1 MRHKMRL
8 LLLVL
13 VLGGLAWSQ
22 TASAALVSR
31 KISGVMP
38 AFGDVVI
45 ADPAAPQFSRNS
57 TYMVY
62 VADQRIDATFELFRA
77 PVFMS
82 GTPSL
87 LGVALSAGNTVDAFS
102 MASNRQ
108 ELVYRVSTPAPDATH
123 LLYRVAVSSPPSVQ
137 LGGPPIT
144 GDVIDFKLSQD
155 SGRVVFRVRNGAD
168 DELYRTPMGG
178 GPAIRLSGDNVRAYK
193 ITPNSQQVV
202 FKAYLDDDE
211 DPALLSVPIDG
222 GAVVR
227 VGNNS
232 PVLYSVSD
240 TFFVSPDSQYVVFFG
255 QSTILGPD
263 NIFSAPITG
272 GAATR
277 LNAPLSGSGGVAHQA
292 AISPDSTLVVFKA
305 DQEGDGTYDL
315 YTVPLTG
322 GAPVKVSNLPAADR
336 RVEDDF
342 RFTPDSSYVLYRA
355 DQQTD
360 EYVELFK
367 VPVSG
372 GAATVLSGGLP
383 TGRGVKQFE
392 LTPDG
397 GTVVF
402 LAEHIWSYNDHL
414 YSTPLAG
421 GVAPI
426 DLLTTMGDAGDADA
440 FALDAEGT
448 FVAFIG
454 HWGSDAPRSLYAVQV
469 DGSALRRLS
478 ADLEDDRS
486 VDGFW
491 VAPVGAAVA
500 YGADVEVSGR
510 MELYVAYDETKLFL
524 PVVKR

>member
-1 MRHKMRL
+1 MRRNARL

-13 VLGGLAWSQ
+13 VLCGLAWGQ

-31 KISGVMP
+31 KISGDMP

-45 ADPAAPQFSRNS
+45 ASPAAPQFSRNS

-62 VADQRIDATFELFRA
+62 VADQRIDETFELFRA
-77 PVFMS
+77 PVFTS
-82 GTPSL
+82 GAPTL
-87 LGVALSAGNTVDAFS
+87 LGVSLAAGDAVDAFR

-108 ELVYRVSTPAPDATH
+108 ELVYRVSTPAPGANH
-123 LLYRVAVSSPPSVQ
+123 LLYRVAVSGPPSVQ

-144 GDVIDFKLSQD
+144 GNVIDFKLSND
-155 SGRVVFRVRNGAD
+155 AGRVVFRVRNGTD

-178 GPAIRLSGDNVRAYK
+178 GPAIRLSGDNVQSYA
-193 ITPNSQQVV
+193 ITPDSRHVV
-202 FKAYLDDDE
+202 FVANLDDDE

-232 PVLYSVSD
+232 PLLYSVSD
-240 TFFVSPDSQYVVFFG
+240 TFFISPDSQRVVFFG
-255 QSTILGPD
+255 QATILGPVEV
-263 NIFSAPITG
+263 FSAPVAG

-277 LNAPLSGSGGVAHQA
+277 LNAPLIGSANFAFEA
-292 AISPDSTLVVFKA
+292 AISPDSTLVVFRA
-305 DQEGDGTYDL
+305 DQEGDGAYDL
-315 YTVPLTG
+315 YTVPITG
-322 GAPVKVSNLPAADR
+322 GTPVKVSNLSATDR

-360 EYVELFK
+360 GYVELFK
-367 VPVSG
+367 VPVG
-372 GAATVLSGGLP
+372 GGVPLVLSGGLP

-402 LAEHIWSYNDHL
+402 LGEHIWSYNDHL

-421 GVAPI
+421 GAAPT

-440 FALDAEGT
+440 FALDPEGA

-469 DGSALRRLS
+469 DGSALLRLS

-491 VAPVGAAVA
+491 IAPVGAVVG

-510 MELYVAYDETKLFL
+510 IELYVTYNETKLFL
-524 PVVKR
+524 PAITR

>member
-1 MRHKMRL
+1 M
-8 LLLVL
+8 
-13 VLGGLAWSQ
+13 
-22 TASAALVSR
+22 
-31 KISGVMP
+31 
-38 AFGDVVI
+38 
-45 ADPAAPQFSRNS
+45 
-57 TYMVY
+57 
-62 VADQRIDATFELFRA
+62 
-77 PVFMS
+77 
-82 GTPSL
+82 
-87 LGVALSAGNTVDAFS
+87 
-102 MASNRQ
+102 
-108 ELVYRVSTPAPDATH
+108 
-123 LLYRVAVSSPPSVQ
+123 
-137 LGGPPIT
+137 
-144 GDVIDFKLSQD
+144 
-155 SGRVVFRVRNGAD
+155 
-168 DELYRTPMGG
+168 
-178 GPAIRLSGDNVRAYK
+178 
-193 ITPNSQQVV
+193 
-202 FKAYLDDDE
+202 
-211 DPALLSVPIDG
+211 
-222 GAVVR
+222 
-227 VGNNS
+227 
-232 PVLYSVSD
+232 
-240 TFFVSPDSQYVVFFG
+240 
-255 QSTILGPD
+255 
-263 NIFSAPITG
+263 
-272 GAATR
+272 
-277 LNAPLSGSGGVAHQA
+277 
-292 AISPDSTLVVFKA
+292 VFKA